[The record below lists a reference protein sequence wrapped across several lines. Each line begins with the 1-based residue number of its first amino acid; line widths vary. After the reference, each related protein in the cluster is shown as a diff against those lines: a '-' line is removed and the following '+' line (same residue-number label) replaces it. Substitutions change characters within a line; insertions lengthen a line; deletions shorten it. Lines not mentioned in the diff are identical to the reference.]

1 MSEYMEI
8 ETETTDDPN
17 VMRFLTNLTLCV
29 EGKENYDSVE
39 AMEEG
44 SALAQALAFVE
55 GITALELDGQD
66 MLVTSDGDM
75 PWHIIIS
82 EISAIVKDF
91 FL

>member
-8 ETETTDDPN
+8 ETEPTDDPN
-17 VMRFLTNLTLCV
+17 VMRFFTNLALTE
-29 EGKENYDSVE
+29 EGQEAYTSIE

-55 GITALELDGQD
+55 GITALEIEGRD
-66 MLVTSDGDM
+66 MIVTSDGDM

>member
-8 ETETTDDPN
+8 ETETTEDPN
-17 VMRFLTNLTLCV
+17 VMSFYTNLTL
-29 EGKENYDSVE
+29 SVE
-39 AMEEG
+39 TIERYSSVSEMEEG

-55 GITALELDGQD
+55 GLVALEIDGQD
-66 MLVTSDGDM
+66 MLVTSDGEM

-82 EISAIVKDF
+82 EISAIIKDF

>member
-29 EGKENYDSVE
+29 EGKESYDSVE